1 MPNITRQ
8 ITGQDA
14 VSSVLK
20 AMGLSAPA
28 SVTASTD
35 PNVVQMWELATDVGQ
50 QLCDQHDWQ
59 QLSAEF
65 TIVTAPGQT
74 IYPLPAD
81 CDRIISDSS
90 WNRTTQLP
98 AIGSLVETEWQA
110 LKARNLAGATFAS
123 LFKIDG
129 GALVL
134 ANAVTSPQTLVIPYQ
149 SRAWVRSA
157 QNVPRD
163 NLEENDDVILLDPQM
178 FKLALRIAWMISKE
192 FDVSMYVGA
201 LNRLISSAKAKDS
214 PGRTISLSG
223 AHSQYLGVINIPDT
237 GYGN

>member
-1 MPNITRQ
+1 MSNITRQ

-20 AMGLSAPA
+20 ALGLTAPV

-35 PNVVQMWELATDVGQ
+35 PSVVQMWELATDVGQ

-65 TIVTAPGQT
+65 VITTAPGQT
-74 IYPLPAD
+74 VYPLPAD

-98 AIGSLVETEWQA
+98 AIGSLDESEWQA

-123 LFKIDG
+123 LFKIEG

-134 ANAVTSPQTLVIPYQ
+134 ANAISTVQTLVIPYQ

-163 NLEENDDVILLDPQM
+163 NLQQNDDVILLDPQM
-178 FKLALRIAWMISKE
+178 FKLALRIAWMVSKE
-192 FDVSMYVGA
+192 FDVSMYVGS
-201 LNRLISSAKAKDS
+201 LNRLIASAKAKDS
-214 PGRTISLSG
+214 PGRTISLAG

>member
-1 MPNITRQ
+1 MSNITRQ

-14 VSSVLK
+14 VSSVLR
-20 AMGLSAPA
+20 ALGLTAPG

-35 PNVVQMWELATDVGQ
+35 PSVVQMWELATDVGQ

-65 TIVTAPGQT
+65 VITTAPGQT
-74 IYPLPAD
+74 VYPLPAD

-98 AIGSLVETEWQA
+98 AIGSLDEPEWQA

-123 LFKIDG
+123 LFKIES

-134 ANAVTSPQTLVIPYQ
+134 ANAVSTVQTLVIPYQ

-163 NLEENDDVILLDPQM
+163 NLQQNDDVILLDPQM
-178 FKLALRIAWMISKE
+178 FKLALRIAWMVSKE
-192 FDVSMYVGA
+192 FDVSMYVGS
-201 LNRLISSAKAKDS
+201 LNRLIASAKAKDS
-214 PGRTISLSG
+214 PGRTISLAG